1 MAFYD
6 KESDI
11 FQLMQSVPY
20 EKIAFLTESDSEEKL
35 VEAIRNSTHWIDNS
49 ADTNNP
55 PDYLNDV
62 DHIMMDFMRTND
74 FEKRSKSGKVK
85 NEVAAAENKII
96 KELKLQLKRHL
107 SDEVTKNV
115 DMNVIPD
122 VAPKPDFEKY
132 YNNIKHVLE
141 SHGRQTSKYRENHPN
156 KDIVFCVCDLSEH
169 DHLMQD
175 AAGNTRIFLP
185 CYDRS
190 VLRMIK
196 ECMAEYVIWLTPYL
210 MPDRDAP
217 QMVVIDTDKL
227 APDEYPVCFGVKQ
240 GSD

>member
-1 MAFYD
+1 MSFMAFYD

-11 FQLMQSVPY
+11 FRLMQSIPY
-20 EKIAFLTESDSEEKL
+20 EKIACLTESDSEEKL
-35 VEAIRNSTHWIDNS
+35 VDAIRNSTHWIDNS

-74 FEKRSKSGKVK
+74 YEKRSKSGKVK

-96 KELKLQLKRHL
+96 KELKSLL

-115 DMNVIPD
+115 DMKVIPD
-122 VAPKPDFEKY
+122 VEPKPDFGKY

-169 DHLMQD
+169 DYLMRD
-175 AAGNTRIFLP
+175 AAENTCIFLP

-190 VLRMIK
+190 ILKIIK

-217 QMVVIDTDKL
+217 QMVVIDTGRLVLD
-227 APDEYPVCFGVKQ
+227 AYPVFFGANQ
-240 GSD
+240 ESY

>member
-11 FQLMQSVPY
+11 FQLMQGVPY
-20 EKIAFLTESDSEEKL
+20 EKIALLTQSDSEEKL
-35 VEAIRNSTHWIDNS
+35 VEIIKSSNHWIDNS

-62 DHIMMDFMRTND
+62 DHIMMDFMCTND
-74 FEKRSKSGKVK
+74 YEKRSRSGKVK

-96 KELKLQLKRHL
+96 KELKSRL
-107 SDEVTKNV
+107 SGEVTKNIEMKAIS
-115 DMNVIPD
+115 DIE
-122 VAPKPDFEKY
+122 PKPDFEKY

-141 SHGRQTSKYRENHPN
+141 SHGRQTSKYRENHPD

-190 VLRMIK
+190 VLQMIK
-196 ECMAEYVIWLTPYL
+196 KCMVEYVIWLTPYL
-210 MPDRDAP
+210 LPDKDAP
-217 QMVVIDTDKL
+217 QMVVIDTGKL
-227 APDEYPVCFGVKQ
+227 VPDEYPVCFGVNKE
-240 GSD
+240 SE